1 VSRKPELSVRQ
12 ILNMSV
18 GFLGIQFAFGLQNA
32 NVSRIF
38 QTLGAHLGQIPA
50 LWIAAPLT
58 GLLVQPI
65 IGYASDRT
73 WGRFGRRRPYFLTG
87 AVLTTLALLVMPES
101 PVLWV
106 AAVMLWMMDAS
117 VNVSMEPFRAFV
129 ADQLPSTQRPLGFAL
144 QTLFIGAGAV
154 LSSVLPWVLA
164 HFGVSNVA
172 PPGEIPA
179 TVRIAF
185 YVGGAVLMGAV
196 LWTVLSTREYPPERL
211 RGFTDSPPAQLRAD
225 ASRAWRP
232 GLVLLVLGAGG
243 VAVIHH
249 DALDPQLYLL
259 AGGLA
264 AAGLLFLWL
273 SRSASRGMVR
283 QVMADLYGMPGAMRR
298 LAWVQFFSWFAMFA
312 LWIYTTPTVTAVQFG
327 SSNPLSSAYNAGANW
342 VGVLFGAYNGFA
354 VLAALVIP
362 QLARWAGVR
371 WTHVINLA
379 AAAAGL
385 ISFVWIRDP
394 RWLLLSMLGVGFGW
408 ASILSLPYTLLAD
421 NLPAEKMGIYMGI
434 FNFFVVIPQLLAASV
449 LGVLLETFFAGQAVF
464 GLVLGG
470 VSLALSG
477 LCTLRVAEPSAGVLE
492 TVSAPQ
498 S

>member
-1 VSRKPELSVRQ
+1 M
-12 ILNMSV
+12 LNMSV

-38 QTLGAHLGQIPA
+38 QTLGAHVSQIPA

-73 WGRFGRRRPYFLTG
+73 WGRFGRRRPYFFAG

-101 PVLWV
+101 PILWF
-106 AAVMLWMMDAS
+106 AAVMLWVMDAS
-117 VNVSMEPFRAFV
+117 VNISMEPFRAFV
-129 ADQLPSTQRPLGFAL
+129 ADQLPNAQRPLGFAL
-144 QTLFIGAGAV
+144 QTLFIGVGAV

-172 PPGEIPA
+172 APGEIPT
-179 TVRIAF
+179 TVRISF
-185 YVGGAVLMGAV
+185 YIGGAVLISSV

-211 RGFTDSPPAQLRAD
+211 RGFSDSPPVPPLTD

-232 GLVLLVLGAGG
+232 GLILLALGAAGI
-243 VAVIHH
+243 AVIRR
-249 DALDPQLYLL
+249 DGLDGQLYLL
-259 AGGLA
+259 ASGLVVAGG
-264 AAGLLFLWL
+264 LFLWL
-273 SRSASRGMVR
+273 SRARSRGMVR

-312 LWIYTTPTVTAVQFG
+312 LWIYTTPAVTAVQFG
-327 SSNPLSSAYNAGANW
+327 SSNPLSGAYNAGANW

-354 VLAALVIP
+354 VFAALIIP
-362 QLARWAGVR
+362 QLVRWAGVR
-371 WTHVINLA
+371 WTHVINLVA
-379 AAAAGL
+379 AAVGL
-385 ISFVWIRDP
+385 ASFLWVRDP
-394 RWLLLSMLGVGFGW
+394 RWLLVSMLGVGFGW

-449 LGVLLETFFAGQAVF
+449 LGVLLKTFFAGQAVF

-470 VSLALSG
+470 VSLALAG

-492 TVSAPQ
+492 AAPAPQ

>member
-1 VSRKPELSVRQ
+1 M
-12 ILNMSV
+12 LNMSA

-38 QTLGAHLGQIPA
+38 QTLGAHVAQIPA

-73 WGRFGRRRPYFLTG
+73 WGRFGRRRPYFFAG

-101 PVLWV
+101 PLLWV
-106 AAVMLWMMDAS
+106 AAVMLWVMDAS
-117 VNVSMEPFRAFV
+117 VNISMEPFRAFV
-129 ADQLPSTQRPLGFAL
+129 ADQLPNAQRPLGFAL
-144 QTLFIGAGAV
+144 QTLFIGVGAV

-172 PPGEIPA
+172 PPGEIPT
-179 TVRIAF
+179 TVRISF
-185 YVGGAVLMGAV
+185 YIGGAVLISSV
-196 LWTVLSTREYPPERL
+196 LWTVLSTREYPPEQL
-211 RGFTDSPPAQLRAD
+211 RGFSGSAPPLPLTDSA
-225 ASRAWRP
+225 RAWRP
-232 GLVLLVLGAGG
+232 GLVLLALGAAGIL
-243 VAVIHH
+243 VIRR
-249 DALDPQLYLL
+249 DGLDGQLYLL
-259 AGGLA
+259 VGGLMVAGG
-264 AAGLLFLWL
+264 LFLWL
-273 SRSASRGMVR
+273 SRARSRGMLR
-283 QVMADLYGMPGAMRR
+283 QVMTDLYGMPNAMRR

-312 LWIYTTPTVTAVQFG
+312 LWIYTTPAVTAVQFG

-354 VLAALVIP
+354 VLAALIIP
-362 QLARWAGVR
+362 QLVR
-371 WTHVINLA
+371 WVGLRFTHVINLA
-379 AAAAGL
+379 AAAVGL
-385 ISFVWIRDP
+385 ASFLWVRDP
-394 RWLLLSMLGVGFGW
+394 RWLLVSMLGVGFGW

-421 NLPAEKMGIYMGI
+421 NLPAQKMGIYMGI

-449 LGVLLETFFAGQAVF
+449 LGVLLKTFFAGQAVF

-470 VSLALSG
+470 VSLALAG
-477 LCTLRVAEPSAGVLE
+477 LCTLRVAEPSAEALKAAP
-492 TVSAPQ
+492 APQ

>member
-1 VSRKPELSVRQ
+1 MSGKPELSVRQ

-38 QTLGAHLGQIPA
+38 QTLGAHVAQIPA

-73 WGRFGRRRPYFLTG
+73 WGRFGRRRPYFLAG
-87 AVLTTLALLVMPES
+87 AVLTTIALLVMPDS
-101 PVLWV
+101 PALWV
-106 AAVMLWMMDAS
+106 AAMMLWLMDAS

-129 ADQLPSTQRPLGFAL
+129 ADQLPTAQRPLGFAL
-144 QTLFIGAGAV
+144 QTLFIGVGAV

-164 HFGVSNVA
+164 RFGVANVA

-179 TVRIAF
+179 TVRISF
-185 YVGGAVLMGAV
+185 YVGGGVLMGAV
-196 LWTVLSTREYPPERL
+196 LWTVLTTREYPPERL
-211 RGFTDSPPAQLRAD
+211 RGFADSPPAPRRLDVA
-225 ASRAWRP
+225 RAWRP
-232 GLVLLVLGAGG
+232 GIVLLVLGALGIG
-243 VAVIHH
+243 LIRHF
-249 DALDPQLYLL
+249 ALDRQLYLL

-264 AAGLLFLWL
+264 FGGALFMWL
-273 SRSASRGMVR
+273 SRSRSRGMVR
-283 QVMADLYGMPGAMRR
+283 QVMADLYGMPRAMRR

-312 LWIYTTPTVTAVQFG
+312 LWIYTTPAVTAVQFG

-342 VGVLFGAYNGFA
+342 VDVLFGAYNGFA
-354 VLAALVIP
+354 VLAALIIP
-362 QLARWAGVR
+362 QIVRRAGVR

-385 ISFVWIRDP
+385 ISFLWVRDP

-421 NLPAEKMGIYMGI
+421 SLPAEKMGVYMGI

-449 LGVLLETFFAGQAVF
+449 LGALLEAFFDGHAVF

-470 VSLALSG
+470 VSLALAG
-477 LCTLRVAEPSAGVLE
+477 LCTLRVAEPGAGVLAAAP
-492 TVSAPQ
+492 APQ
-498 S
+498 A

>member
-1 VSRKPELSVRQ
+1 M
-12 ILNMSV
+12 LNMSV

-38 QTLGAHLGQIPA
+38 QTLGAHVSQIPA

-73 WGRFGRRRPYFLTG
+73 WGRFGRRRPYFFAG

-101 PVLWV
+101 PILWF
-106 AAVMLWMMDAS
+106 AAVMLWVMDAS
-117 VNVSMEPFRAFV
+117 VNISMEPFRAFV
-129 ADQLPSTQRPLGFAL
+129 ADQLPNAQRPLGFAL
-144 QTLFIGAGAV
+144 QTLFIGVGAV

-172 PPGEIPA
+172 APGEIPT
-179 TVRIAF
+179 TVRISF
-185 YVGGAVLMGAV
+185 YIGGAVLISSV

-211 RGFTDSPPAQLRAD
+211 RGFSDSPPMQPLTD

-232 GLVLLVLGAGG
+232 GLVLLALGAAGI
-243 VAVIHH
+243 VVIRR
-249 DALDPQLYLL
+249 DGLDGQLYLL
-259 AGGLA
+259 VSGLVVAGG
-264 AAGLLFLWL
+264 LFLWL
-273 SRSASRGMVR
+273 SRARSRGMVR

-312 LWIYTTPTVTAVQFG
+312 LWIYTTPAVTAVQFG
-327 SSNPLSSAYNAGANW
+327 SSNPLSGAYNAGANW

-354 VLAALVIP
+354 VFAALIIP
-362 QLARWAGVR
+362 QLVRWAGVR
-371 WTHVINLA
+371 WTHVINLVA
-379 AAAAGL
+379 AAVGL
-385 ISFVWIRDP
+385 ASFLWVRDP
-394 RWLLLSMLGVGFGW
+394 RWLLVSMLGVGFGW

-449 LGVLLETFFAGQAVF
+449 LGVLLKTFFAGQAVF

-470 VSLALSG
+470 VSLALAG
-477 LCTLRVAEPSAGVLE
+477 LCTLRVAEPSAGVLKAAAP
-492 TVSAPQ
+492 APQ